1 MLHFSAHRPPKTREV
16 GLRDDMREP
25 GEFVLRVNGYRY
37 DCILNPHGRDVR
49 LWHVIRDGE
58 LWLPSTGLER
68 MWRTVQAEM
77 AQPLGRRNWAG

>member
-1 MLHFSAHRPPKTREV
+1 
-16 GLRDDMREP
+16 MREP